1 MCTVDTARGR
11 GQDFSAF
18 SIFDVSEFPYQQ
30 VAKYRDPNIS
40 PLMFP
45 NIIENV
51 ARYYNQAYILVEI
64 NDIGGQV
71 ADILHHDLEYPN
83 IFQTSV
89 LGRSGQTL
97 GGGFGKGAQL
107 GIRTTKEVKRKG
119 CSNTK
124 DLIEG
129 DKLLIWDLDTI
140 NELTT
145 YVAKGQSFEADEGY
159 HDDLVTTIVLF
170 GWLVNQKYFTEIT
183 DLDLR
188 EKMFKEQL
196 AEAEAQMLPFGFID
210 DGRNSF
216 EVETVQMGGETWIV
230 DEKYSNDYLH

>member
-1 MCTVDTARGR
+1 MHGRDDKWKEETIKNTSEIQFTQEYECEFIGSQNTLISAHKLRNMPYKPPVRKANGVDVYVEVDPARSYVCTVDTARGR

-83 IFQTSV
+83 IFLS
-89 LGRSGQTL
+89 
-97 GGGFGKGAQL
+97 
-107 GIRTTKEVKRKG
+107 
-119 CSNTK
+119 
-124 DLIEG
+124 LIH
-129 DKLLIWDLDTI
+129 I
-140 NELTT
+140 
-145 YVAKGQSFEADEGY
+145 
-159 HDDLVTTIVLF
+159 
-170 GWLVNQKYFTEIT
+170 
-183 DLDLR
+183 
-188 EKMFKEQL
+188 
-196 AEAEAQMLPFGFID
+196 
-210 DGRNSF
+210 
-216 EVETVQMGGETWIV
+216 
-230 DEKYSNDYLH
+230 